1 MSAVARRY
9 TILVVPWSCLC
20 FPVSLLVNPNHSA
33 SPVKS
38 RKNIMSMWYYATI
51 PSPCHLNLPPPKLT
65 LLSSQLPPTMPAI
78 SLTAAFDVLVLVS
91 FFAAFSAI
99 RDYQRRRGLPYPP
112 GPRPLPLIGNL
123 FDIRKEF
130 SWLSYTEL
138 SKKHGIIYFAAKE
151 LLIEYMTGNVL
162 SFRVFGNVVVV
173 LNSTKAAKD
182 LLESRGDIYSGRP
195 VSPITEM

>member
-1 MSAVARRY
+1 
-9 TILVVPWSCLC
+9 
-20 FPVSLLVNPNHSA
+20 
-33 SPVKS
+33 
-38 RKNIMSMWYYATI
+38 
-51 PSPCHLNLPPPKLT
+51 
-65 LLSSQLPPTMPAI
+65 MPAI

-91 FFAAFSAI
+91 SFAAFSAI

-162 SFRVFGNVVVV
+162 SFRVFGNVVIV

-182 LLESRGDIYSGRP
+182 LLESRGDIYSDRP